1 MAWKP
6 DLTVAAIIPDQGRY
20 LFVEER
26 IKRRLVL
33 NQPAGHVEDGETL
46 VSAIVR
52 EVAEET
58 AREFVPEYLLGIY
71 LWRDPRS
78 LRTTLR
84 FAFVGTA
91 GKRDA
96 TRALDACIVATHWLG
111 RDELIAREARLRSP
125 LVLQC
130 IDDHCSGKRLPIDAV
145 NCSVC
150 ASS

>member
-46 VSAIVR
+46 VSAVVR

-91 GKRDA
+91 GERDA
-96 TRALDACIVATHWLG
+96 ARALDAGIVATHWLR

-130 IDDHCSGKRLPIDAV
+130 VDDHCSGKRLPIDAIH
-145 NCSVC
+145 CSVC